1 MYIYGMKSKPAG
13 IFHAKI
19 SKEQAKDSGMAL
31 VLILLILGLF
41 LKINLFFFL
50 AAGLLLVNMVFPM
63 FFYPYAVVWFGFS
76 AVLGSVTSKI
86 ILLVIYVAVVLPVA
100 LARRLAGKD
109 SLSLRKFKNG
119 EGSALKSRDHIY
131 QANDLEKPF

>member
-1 MYIYGMKSKPAG
+1 MKSKPSG

-41 LKINLFFFL
+41 LKIDLFFFL

-63 FFYPYAVVWFGFS
+63 LFYPFAIVWLGFS
-76 AVLGSVTSKI
+76 EILGSVTSRI
-86 ILLVIYVAVVLPVA
+86 ILLVIYIAIVLPVA

-109 SLSLRKFKNG
+109 SLALRKFKNS
-119 EGSALKSRDHIY
+119 EGSALKSRDHMY